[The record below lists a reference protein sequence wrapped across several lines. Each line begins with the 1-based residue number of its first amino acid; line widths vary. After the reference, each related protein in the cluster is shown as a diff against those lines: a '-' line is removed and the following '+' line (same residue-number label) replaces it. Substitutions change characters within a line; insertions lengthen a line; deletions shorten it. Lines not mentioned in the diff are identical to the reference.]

1 VGRYR
6 PRDNAK
12 TICLRC
18 GVQIRFLAYD
28 GGKRIGP
35 HDVAT
40 NHPHRCKNIVVRVYS
55 KEECEEFERK
65 RKAGEI

>member
-1 VGRYR
+1 
-6 PRDNAK
+6 
-12 TICLRC
+12 
-18 GVQIRFLAYD
+18 VQIRFLAYD